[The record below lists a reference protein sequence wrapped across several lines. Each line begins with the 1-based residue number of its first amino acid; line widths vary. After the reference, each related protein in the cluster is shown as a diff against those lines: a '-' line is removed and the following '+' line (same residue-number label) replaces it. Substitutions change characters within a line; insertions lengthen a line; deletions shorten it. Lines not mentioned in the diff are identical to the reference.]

1 MLKMERRLFLRNLL
15 RGPAVG
21 LSAWLAVKSFAR
33 PLFCKAYEEKAKLEK
48 KTFEILKEIHRE
60 VKEFGKFGK
69 EEFIN
74 REFHLDLDGNEV
86 NSEEHVNV
94 LIYETG
100 DREKMAIQVTYFE
113 PINRVTKYAK
123 EIRSIICFFKGEQM
137 EIEKCDYGAKQMKS
151 LLPDILK
158 EIRYEKEL
166 LKKVDHKN

>member
-1 MLKMERRLFLRNLL
+1 MERRLFLRNLL
-15 RGPAVG
+15 KGPTIG
-21 LSAWLAVKSFAR
+21 ISAWLGAKLFAR
-33 PLFCKAYEEKAKLEK
+33 PLSCKVYEEKAELEK
-48 KTFEILKEIHRE
+48 KIFEILKEIHRE

-100 DREKMAIQVTYFE
+100 DREKMSIQVTYFE

-123 EIRSIICFFKGEQM
+123 EIRSIICFFRGEQM
-137 EIEKCDYGAKQMKS
+137 EIEKCDYEEKQMKS
-151 LLPDILK
+151 LLSDILK

-166 LKKVDHKN
+166 LKQVDRKN

>member
-1 MLKMERRLFLRNLL
+1 MERRLFLRNFLK
-15 RGPAVG
+15 GPLIG
-21 LSAWLAVKSFAR
+21 WSAWLAARSFAQS
-33 PLFCKAYEEKAKLEK
+33 LSSKTHEEKAKLEK
-48 KTFEILKEIHRE
+48 KIFEVLKEIHRE

-69 EEFIN
+69 EKFIN

-123 EIRSIICFFKGEQM
+123 EIRSIICFLKGEQM
-137 EIEKCDYGAKQMKS
+137 EIEKCDYEEKQMKS

-166 LKKVDHKN
+166 LKKTDHKN